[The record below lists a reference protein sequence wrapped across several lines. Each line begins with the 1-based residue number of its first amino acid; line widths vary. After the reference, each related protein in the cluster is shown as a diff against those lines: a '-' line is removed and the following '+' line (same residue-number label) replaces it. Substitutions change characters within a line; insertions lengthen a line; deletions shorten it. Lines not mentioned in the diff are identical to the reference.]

1 MSCGFDSAEGD
12 PIGNLFLSKIGYT
25 FMLQEL
31 LQFKVPTLLVLEGGY
46 SLDVLGWA
54 GETIARTLL
63 NEITEDVKAGLQ

>member
-1 MSCGFDSAEGD
+1 
-12 PIGNLFLSKIGYT
+12 
-25 FMLQEL
+25 MLQEL